1 MIGAAWNLLL
11 GFAWIVLTGDFSG
24 RNLLTGLLFGYLVLA
39 LIQSQVPALAGH
51 AQRLPRLV
59 RFVGFFLKEL
69 VMANLKVSY
78 DIVTLPWYMR
88 PGVIAMPLKASTEF
102 EIAFVANL
110 ISLTPGTL
118 SLDVSDDRRV
128 LYIHAMFLDDEP
140 ALRHSLP
147 DRVVALELFSSILV
161 GIIGV
166 VAIATDVPSLLD
178 VAIVMA
184 LMAFMATI
192 GFARF
197 LERGGP
203 RDD

>member
-1 MIGAAWNLLL
+1 MSTVI
-11 GFAWIVLTGDFSG
+11 
-24 RNLLTGLLFGYLVLA
+24 LVSLAVMTLA
-39 LIQSQVPALAGH
+39 LCL
-51 AQRLPRLV
+51 
-59 RFVGFFLKEL
+59 
-69 VMANLKVSY
+69 
-78 DIVTLPWYMR
+78 
-88 PGVIAMPLKASTEF
+88 
-102 EIAFVANL
+102 AFVRL
-110 ISLTPGTL
+110 FRGP
-118 SLDVSDDRRV
+118 
-128 LYIHAMFLDDEP
+128 
-140 ALRHSLP
+140 SLP

>member
-1 MIGAAWNLLL
+1 MSTVILLSL
-11 GFAWIVLTGDFSG
+11 AVMA
-24 RNLLTGLLFGYLVLA
+24 LA
-39 LIQSQVPALAGH
+39 LCL
-51 AQRLPRLV
+51 
-59 RFVGFFLKEL
+59 
-69 VMANLKVSY
+69 
-78 DIVTLPWYMR
+78 
-88 PGVIAMPLKASTEF
+88 
-102 EIAFVANL
+102 AFVRL
-110 ISLTPGTL
+110 FRGP
-118 SLDVSDDRRV
+118 
-128 LYIHAMFLDDEP
+128 
-140 ALRHSLP
+140 SLP

-184 LMAFMATI
+184 LMAFMAAI